1 MVEHQLRERGIRDP
15 RVLDAMERIP
25 RERFVPPE
33 LERVAYRDRALSIG
47 LGQTISQPYMVA
59 GMTEALHLTGS
70 ERVLEIGTGSGYQT
84 AILAALARHVY
95 TVERVAELSER
106 ARGILAALGLENIS
120 FRIGDGSLGWPEEAP
135 FDAILVTAG
144 APEPPPSLLAQ
155 LEKHGGRLVIPVGG
169 QGLQELLRIEPN
181 GAGFTRTRLMG
192 CRFVPLIGKEG
203 WPESAV

>member
-135 FDAILVTAG
+135 FDAILG
-144 APEPPPSLLAQ
+144 PPQAA
-155 LEKHGGRLVIPVGG
+155 EIGRAHV
-169 QGLQELLRIEPN
+169 
-181 GAGFTRTRLMG
+181 
-192 CRFVPLIGKEG
+192 
-203 WPESAV
+203 